1 MINSMK
7 LTLEIKNKKIKEI
20 RSNYMKMTIK
30 ESKVQL
36 KTLEYKDKEIKL
48 DS

>member
-7 LTLEIKNKKIKEI
+7 LILRIKNNIIKEI
-20 RSNYMKMTIK
+20 RSNYMKMIIK
-30 ESKVQL
+30 ESKVQF
-36 KTLEYKDKEIKL
+36 KTLEYKGKEIKL